1 MPIPAAPIPDCA
13 LPVPMSP
20 PAIAIEAAKAKI
32 GLANAES
39 LDFSSAAN
47 AGRGEM
53 NVKASKKTPVII
65 AKMEN
70 VFLLEIT
77 ALARFFTLY

>member
-20 PAIAIEAAKAKI
+20 PAIAIAAAKAKI
-32 GLANAES
+32 GLANGES
-39 LDFSSAAN
+39 LGSSAAN
-47 AGRGEM
+47 AGMGEM

-70 VFLLEIT
+70 VFLLGIT